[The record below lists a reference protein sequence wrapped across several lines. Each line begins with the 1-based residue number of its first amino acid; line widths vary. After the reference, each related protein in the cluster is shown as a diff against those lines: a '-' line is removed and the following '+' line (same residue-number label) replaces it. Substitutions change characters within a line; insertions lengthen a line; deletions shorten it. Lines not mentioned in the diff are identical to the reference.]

1 LHHNLYEDEVARPTL
16 YLPEASFEEKTF
28 FNIVNKEGIT
38 LPQMSEE

>member
-1 LHHNLYEDEVARPTL
+1 LQHNLYEDEVARTT
-16 YLPEASFEEKTF
+16 LPEASFEEKTF

>member
-1 LHHNLYEDEVARPTL
+1 VKIERFYEGLDILT
-16 YLPEASFEEKTF
+16 LPEASFEEKTF